1 MSRSAIYVRNLTSEE
16 LVAAQ
21 VLAQTVTATSAVV
34 ADNLTAN
41 GVDYAL
47 PLADGNPGEH
57 LETDGAGTLSWGLGS
72 ATIDNLASMST
83 GVISGGTLS
92 VGTPNTTF
100 SISDGSGFI
109 VDNSVTPPTYNLVTW
124 TGLTNITDTEIG
136 SGILTFVGINS
147 AGTVVQQT
155 GRWTNEEHRDLITLG
170 VTVHVDLAT
179 IDTVNQEQNTALAP
193 SNQVHDVITALGF
206 INIEG
211 NVMSK
216 GTGLLEVQ
224 KTSGKMFGPGINFST
239 NPKDPHQLILQ
250 SKAPI
255 AQFQYRL
262 SDAGDDPVTGLPF
275 PLTDTD
281 IDPDRYEQPVGT
293 YTAVPTNRWTVQRFY
308 SFTSNN
314 LKIQPGQHDYG
325 TADDAIAGIATDVFV
340 TEPSVATNGMLIG
353 YLIVQEGTTD
363 LSTATFR
370 TAGKF
375 AGSAVG
381 SAGVGSADLQDVYDN
396 TVAPK
401 TMTIVDNDPLIL
413 SSTATISDSNCVEVV
428 YDAAGFSGGKAL
440 DIIHT
445 TGAQAANTE
454 EDGILVSIDESAAV
468 GGEVNALCVVATEG
482 AASAYAVK
490 AAAVVNPLFQLS
502 GSFTDPSTGDIDN
515 NGVSVAVGTLAGVPL
530 WASNG
535 DYVIVANS
543 AKFEEIEFLFGTVAG
558 ASIQPTF
565 EFSTGTGPLAWTSFT
580 PSDATNGF
588 QNNGVLVWQDA
599 DTPGWITDGGD
610 YKIKITRNRA
620 SGAPADPEA
629 LNNGIKVAVVTEY
642 GWNKDADVTCNTVDA
657 ASMTT
662 DDIDTRTATT
672 LLLGK
677 STATKVEIA
686 DTGIVTE
693 VQGSLDVLGTSTLQ
707 GATTFGVSPN
717 EFTLPA
723 TDGTANQILKTD
735 GLGAVTW
742 QADNDTTTAVAL
754 GTTGADV
761 NVDLASPPTTG
772 QVLKATSATTATW
785 QAEGGGGGGS
795 YVVTFGGSSQD
806 VDDFMFPSGTMNSGD
821 AGASLDVS
829 NQMVLSKAGT
839 LTSIGYTKNIT
850 GTTSTLKLYING
862 SLDSTHTMTSATNYG
877 TITGLSRTISSG
889 DRLAIQIGVA
899 NVGLCFATLEI
910 AI

>member
-1 MSRSAIYVRNLTSEE
+1 
-16 LVAAQ
+16 
-21 VLAQTVTATSAVV
+21 
-34 ADNLTAN
+34 
-41 GVDYAL
+41 
-47 PLADGNPGEH
+47 
-57 LETDGAGTLSWGLGS
+57 
-72 ATIDNLASMST
+72 
-83 GVISGGTLS
+83 
-92 VGTPNTTF
+92 
-100 SISDGSGFI
+100 
-109 VDNSVTPPTYNLVTW
+109 
-124 TGLTNITDTEIG
+124 
-136 SGILTFVGINS
+136 
-147 AGTVVQQT
+147 
-155 GRWTNEEHRDLITLG
+155 
-170 VTVHVDLAT
+170 
-179 IDTVNQEQNTALAP
+179 
-193 SNQVHDVITALGF
+193 
-206 INIEG
+206 
-211 NVMSK
+211 
-216 GTGLLEVQ
+216 
-224 KTSGKMFGPGINFST
+224 
-239 NPKDPHQLILQ
+239 
-250 SKAPI
+250 
-255 AQFQYRL
+255 
-262 SDAGDDPVTGLPF
+262 
-275 PLTDTD
+275 
-281 IDPDRYEQPVGT
+281 
-293 YTAVPTNRWTVQRFY
+293 
-308 SFTSNN
+308 
-314 LKIQPGQHDYG
+314 
-325 TADDAIAGIATDVFV
+325 
-340 TEPSVATNGMLIG
+340 
-353 YLIVQEGTTD
+353 
-363 LSTATFR
+363 
-370 TAGKF
+370 
-375 AGSAVG
+375 
-381 SAGVGSADLQDVYDN
+381 VYDN

-401 TMTIVDNDPLIL
+401 TMTIVDNAPLIL
-413 SSTATISDSNCVEVV
+413 SSTATVADSNCVEVV
-428 YDAAGFSGGKAL
+428 YDAAGFAGGKAL

-468 GGEVNALCVVATEG
+468 GGEVNALCVVSTEG
-482 AASAYAVK
+482 SGDPIGFKVG
-490 AAAVVNPLFQLS
+490 AVVNPLLQLS
-502 GSFTDPSTGDIDN
+502 GSFTDPSTSDIDN
-515 NGVSVAVGTLAGVPL
+515 NGVSVAVGSLGGVPL

-543 AKFEEIEFLFGTVAG
+543 TKFEEIEFLFGTVAG

-565 EFSTGTGPLAWTSFT
+565 EYSTGTGPLAWTSFV
-580 PSDATNGF
+580 PSDATNGM

-599 DTPGWITDGGD
+599 DTPGWITDGGV

-629 LNNGIKVAVVTEY
+629 LNNGIKVAVVIEY
-642 GWNKDADVTCNTVDA
+642 GWDKNGNITSNSIDVGTLSIGGVAVTATPAELNYISGVVPGTVTASKAVVVDA
-657 ASMTT
+657 SKDIGDFNNITT
-662 DDIDTRTATT
+662 STLTSDDIDTSTATT

-677 STATKVEIA
+677 ATATKVEIA
-686 DTGIVTE
+686 DTGVTTE
-693 VQGSLDVLGTSTLQ
+693 VQGSLDVVGTSTLQ
-707 GATTFGVSPN
+707 GATTFGVTPN
-717 EFTLPA
+717 EFTFPA

-821 AGASLDVS
+821 AGASLSVS